1 MSNLQ
6 QDQPKIYF
14 HVGLPKTAST
24 FLQKKVFP
32 ALQGL
37 HYIKKHD
44 FKNRVSIIDKTQA
57 KIFLLSVE
65 MKFDFAP
72 DIRQI
77 KDVASKY
84 PDTTPIIFLRK
95 HSSWLGSKYKYY
107 IRKHGGGEF
116 DYFFDFEDNNGI
128 FKHENLSFYS
138 KIKKLEEIYN
148 DEPIVF
154 FQEELK
160 NAPYEVID
168 QLAAALG
175 VSYNKDDINISNVKT
190 SYSEKQL
197 KVVRKFNRHY
207 VFNKQ
212 RVRPGFRRF
221 AYKKF
226 SGLLLHSAAFLAL
239 LIPDALMDNKP
250 LIPKDVLEKVND
262 YYNQDWEKCINYA
275 LKKRTKVYL

>member
-107 IRKHGGGEF
+107 IRKHGGGKF
-116 DYFFDFEDNNGI
+116 DYFFDFENNNGL

-138 KIKKLEEIYN
+138 KIQKLEEIFN
-148 DEPIVF
+148 DTPIVF

-168 QLAAALG
+168 QLASVLG
-175 VSYNKDDINISNVKT
+175 VSYNKNDINISNVKT
-190 SYSEKQL
+190 SYSNKQL
-197 KVVRKFNRHY
+197 KILRKFNRRY

-212 RVRPGFRRF
+212 KVKPGFRRF

-226 SGLLLHSAAFLAL
+226 SGLLLHSVAFLAL
-239 LIPDALMDNKP
+239 LIPDAFMDNKP
-250 LIPKDVLEKVND
+250 LIPKDVLEKVNG
-262 YYNQDWEKCINYA
+262 YYNQDWNKCVNYA
-275 LKKRTKVYL
+275 LKRREKVYL

>member
-1 MSNLQ
+1 MSSHQ
-6 QDQPKIYF
+6 GQPEIYF

-44 FKNRVSIIDKTQA
+44 FKYRDTIIAKSQAERV
-57 KIFLLSVE
+57 LLSVE

-72 DIRQI
+72 DIKQI
-77 KDVASKY
+77 KDVAAKY
-84 PDTTPIIFLRK
+84 PETTPIIFLRR

-107 IRKHGGGEF
+107 IRKHGNGEF
-116 DYFFDFEDNNGI
+116 DHFFDFEHNNGI
-128 FKHENLSFYS
+128 FKYENLSFYS
-138 KIKKLEEIYN
+138 KIKKLEEIFHN
-148 DEPIVF
+148 EPIVF

-160 NAPYEVID
+160 KAPFEVID

-212 RVRPGFRRF
+212 KVKPGFRRF

-226 SGLLLHSAAFLAL
+226 SGLLLHSASFLAL

-250 LIPKDVLEKVND
+250 LIPKDVLEKVDD
-262 YYNQDWEKCINYA
+262 YYNQDWDKCVSYA
-275 LKKRTKVYL
+275 LRRREKVYL